1 MTTTLPPSGRAR
13 LGAAVLLAAVA
24 VAGTAC
30 GGPGNPGAAKAAAA
44 DAPRPQTYGHGA
56 LRSQATRVVEVR
68 MLDSLRFEPA
78 TVTVQRGEVV
88 TFRLVNAGHLPHE
101 FTIGGPAAQE
111 LHDAQMAEM
120 DMSGQGQGMAM
131 SGGMDG
137 TSGMDMKMGH
147 DPAHARYMKALARR
161 IADLDRR
168 AAASD
173 GEHVRPGETKELTWA
188 FTGPEL
194 PVFACHIPGHWKA
207 GMAGTVASP

>member
-1 MTTTLPPSGRAR
+1 MTATVLHSGRAR
-13 LGAAVLLAAVA
+13 AGVAALLAAVTLT
-24 VAGTAC
+24 GTAC
-30 GGPGNPGAAKAAAA
+30 GGPGRPAATGRPPAA

-78 TVTVQRGEVV
+78 RITVQRGEVV
-88 TFRLVNAGHLPHE
+88 TFRLVNAGHLAHE

-111 LHDAQMAEM
+111 LHDARMAQM

-131 SGGMDG
+131 SGGG
-137 TSGMDMKMGH
+137 GGMEMKMGH
-147 DPAHARYMKALARR
+147 DPAHARYMKALAAR
-161 IADLDRR
+161 IATLDRR

-173 GEHVRPGETKELTWA
+173 GEHVLPGETRELTWA

-194 PVFACHIPGHWKA
+194 PAFACHIPGHWKA